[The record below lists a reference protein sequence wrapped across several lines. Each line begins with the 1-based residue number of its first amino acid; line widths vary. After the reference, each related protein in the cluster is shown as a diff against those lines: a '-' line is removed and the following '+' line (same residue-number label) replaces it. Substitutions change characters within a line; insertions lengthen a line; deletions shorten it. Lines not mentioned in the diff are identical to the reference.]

1 MDPGLQ
7 ELIARGTPDEDVAV
21 IVRLVPGREPPPGL
35 KLIARFGTIAT
46 ARARR
51 GDLPS
56 LYADPAIASMKSPR
70 VYAGEDG
77 PVCADHALPFREL
90 TLEERD
96 PTPDETYRRRPDG
109 LAETGRG
116 TVVAVIDWGIDFAH
130 PDFRRPDG
138 SSRFLA
144 IWDQRASGPS
154 AGYGY
159 GRIHARA
166 DIDAALATVDPFAAL
181 GYRPGAGGRPAHG
194 THVMGIAAGNGLAG
208 GMPGV
213 APDADLVFVHLGPG
227 VGDLGNSIDLLE
239 AVDFVVKVA
248 GDRPLAINM
257 SIGRH
262 AGPHDGTLLIEQAI
276 DWLVLQR
283 PGTAVV
289 QSTGNYFSRNVHM
302 QGRLHS
308 SGIDRMPFRLP
319 RSDATEASVEIWYRG
334 MDRFDARVVAPDGSS
349 ARAARGTSAE
359 LRDPAGRLLGRL
371 YHREHDPNNG
381 DHLIA
386 LMLQPH
392 APAGDWLIELAGV
405 DVIDGRW
412 HAWIERNAACP
423 RCQGQ
428 FETDRSSGLSTTGS
442 ICNALHTIAVGAYDP
457 HDPARS
463 LAAFSST
470 GPTRDGRPKPLLV
483 APGVRI
489 PSVRSR
495 EDPAVVPGYVAMSGT
510 SMAAPHVT
518 GTAALML
525 EAAGAQP
532 IETLRRVLFANLAP
546 VPAPEAEPVE
556 RWGFGLL
563 DTEAA
568 VIAARRL
575 APRTPRRPKRGA
587 LRESVE
593 DAAPIVA
600 TESIDPRED
609 SMSDAIIDRRDTAS
623 RPGSILSRALD
634 PDDPDLTV
642 VAWPGRRVRDTFV
655 AGDIAVV
662 RPLAGPARNYV
673 LTKGPGL
680 SGHVEAE
687 AIDIA
692 ELASEQADLRTNLR
706 LFGPDRM
713 LRDDITVVRAGVGL
727 PGNAPDIG
735 LGSGSPAYGETPPL
749 PPPAARPTIRTG
761 SSGPAVV
768 DAQQRLNRIDAA
780 RATRL
785 ESRIARCPLQV
796 DGRFG
801 PNTRAATV
809 SFQQLAFPA
818 QPGEWDGVIGPKTW
832 AQIDAWSFEQ
842 PWTPPIDPVDP
853 PTTPPIIPVVD
864 RPLEPWRWGPLLA
877 PLLSPDA
884 LLRSGNA
891 VRSLIDGRETYEEM
905 LSDIAATKGKG
916 DYVYLLGWDMVDD
929 FDMVPDPPTI
939 GVPHACPAGPS
950 QSGKRRNIIT
960 ALQRAS
966 NDGVQ
971 VRVMLWAKPPL
982 KGTLAVARINLMKN
996 GVAIRDDETA
1006 NKTPASTAR
1015 LFAALA
1021 AAAVDAALIPIIL
1034 SVIQPDLIRMTGAHH
1049 QKVLVVKRGETLV
1062 AYCGGIDINDNR
1074 LYQVK
1079 PSDPQHD
1086 THCRIVG
1093 PAAWDVLETFVRR
1106 WRHHPQGAKIENDP
1120 AHRVEALRGA
1130 TEPVPQPLTTPR
1142 PADGMGLGTMSVIV
1156 ARTFNPVHNR
1166 FHPVKNPTGLRVER
1180 DVQHLLLRAIARANR
1195 FIYIEDQYLFDYP
1208 DPKFPRAS
1216 DIASALN
1223 KRVPHIDHLTILIP
1237 ANGLA
1242 VPEVDGHY
1250 RRKFIERVLHRLPAA
1265 EARKV
1270 NVFQPSHDPEK
1281 SVIGCHDYVHSK
1293 TWVFDDELAVIG
1305 SANCNRRGYQHD
1317 SEVCAFIFDDD
1328 PPPLVAMTAFAARDA
1343 TEGLGVVRPLAT
1355 FAQRYR
1361 FRLWSEHLGIDKTMP
1376 AERAMLLDG
1385 VASAP
1390 LWRRPLR
1397 PKTARIIDFDRTA
1410 TASRLSTDQAEALR
1424 PFIDPVP

>member
-7 ELIARGTPDEDVAV
+7 ELIARGPPDEDVAV
-21 IVRLVPGREPPPGL
+21 IVRLVSGREPPAGL
-35 KLIARFGTIAT
+35 RLIARFGTIAT

-51 GDLPS
+51 GDLSS

-77 PVCADHALPFREL
+77 APCAEHALLAGEL
-90 TLEERD
+90 VVDESE
-96 PTPDETYRRRPDG
+96 PAPDEDYRRRPAG
-109 LAETGRG
+109 LAETGQG

-130 PDFRRPDG
+130 LDFRQRDG

-144 IWDQRASGPS
+144 IWDQRASGPAS
-154 AGYGY
+154 HYGY
-159 GRIHARA
+159 GRVHSRT
-166 DIDAALATVDPFAAL
+166 DIDAALATADPFAAL
-181 GYRPGAGGRPAHG
+181 AYRPGAGGRPAHG
-194 THVMGIAAGNGLAG
+194 THVLGIAAGNGLAG

-213 APDADLVFVHLGPG
+213 APEADLVFVHLGPG

-239 AVDFVVKVA
+239 AVDFVA
-248 GDRPLAINM
+248 GIAGHRPLVINM

-283 PGTAVV
+283 PGTVVV
-289 QSTGNYFSRNVHM
+289 QSTGNYFSRDVHM
-302 QGRLHS
+302 QGRLH
-308 SGIDRMPFRLP
+308 GAATDRLPFRMP
-319 RSDATEASVEIWYRG
+319 RSDASQASVEIWYRG
-334 MDRFDARVVAPDGSS
+334 MDRFEARAIAPDGSV
-349 ARAARGTSAE
+349 ALAARGKSAE
-359 LRDPAGRLLGRL
+359 LRDRSGRLLARL

-381 DHLIA
+381 DHLVA

-392 APAGDWLIELAGV
+392 APVGDWSIEIGGV
-405 DVIDGRW
+405 DVVDGRW

-423 RCQGQ
+423 KCQGT
-428 FETDRSSGLSTTGS
+428 FDTDRASGMSTTGS

-463 LAAFSST
+463 LAGFSSA

-495 EDPAVVPGYVAMSGT
+495 EDASVEPGYVAMSGT
-510 SMAAPHVT
+510 SMAAPHVA

-525 EAAGAQP
+525 QAAGAQP
-532 IETLRRVLFANLAP
+532 IETLRRVLFASLAAVP
-546 VPAPEAEPVE
+546 VVEAEPGE

-575 APRTPRRPKRGA
+575 APRELAGGTTVRPGKAVAPESAAESTEPRG
-587 LRESVE
+587 
-593 DAAPIVA
+593 D
-600 TESIDPRED
+600 T
-609 SMSDAIIDRRDTAS
+609 MSDKITE
-623 RPGSILSRALD
+623 RPDVSKRLGFILLRALD
-634 PDDPDLTV
+634 PDDPGLTV
-642 VAWPGRRVRDTFV
+642 VAWPGRRVRSTVV
-655 AGDIAVV
+655 AGDIVVV

-673 LTKGPGL
+673 LTAGPES

-692 ELASEQADLRTNLR
+692 DVASGQADAPTRLR
-706 LFGPDRM
+706 LYGPDRL
-713 LRDDITVVRAGVGL
+713 LRDDVTVVRAGVPM
-727 PGNAPDIG
+727 PGIG
-735 LGSGSPAYGETPPL
+735 DPAYGETPAL
-749 PPPAARPTIRTG
+749 PPMALAADRPTIRQG
-761 SSGPAVV
+761 SNGTAVV

-780 RATRL
+780 RAARQD
-785 ESRIARCPLQV
+785 SRIARCPLQT

-809 SFQQLAFPA
+809 SFQQLAFPEQRA
-818 QPGEWDGVIGPKTW
+818 EWDGVIGPKTW
-832 AQIDAWSFEQ
+832 ARIDAWSFEQ
-842 PWTPPIDPVDP
+842 PWTPPIDPADP
-853 PTTPPIIPVVD
+853 PIPPIVRVLD
-864 RPLEPWRWGPLLA
+864 RPLDPSRWEPLLA

-884 LLRSGNA
+884 QLRSGNA
-891 VRSLIDGRETYEEM
+891 VRALIDGRETYEQMEI
-905 LSDIAATKGKG
+905 DIGATKGKE

-929 FDMVPDPPTI
+929 FDMVPNPSSI
-939 GVPHACPAGPS
+939 GVPNACPAGPT
-950 QSGKRRNIIT
+950 QSGQGRNII
-960 ALQRAS
+960 AMLQRAS
-966 NDGVQ
+966 DDGVQ
-971 VRVMLWAKPPL
+971 VRVMLWASFPL
-982 KGTLAVARINLMKN
+982 KGTKAVARINLMKN
-996 GVAIRDDETA
+996 GAAIRDDETA

-1021 AAAVDAALIPIIL
+1021 TAAVDARLIPIIL
-1034 SVIQPDLIRMTGAHH
+1034 AAIQPDLIRMTGAHH
-1049 QKVLVVKRGETLV
+1049 QKVLVVKRGDTLV

-1093 PAAWDVLETFVRR
+1093 PSAWDLLETFVRR
-1106 WRHHPQGAKIENDP
+1106 WRHHPDGARIEADP
-1120 AHRVEALRGA
+1120 AHRIEPLRGA
-1130 TEPVPQPLTTPR
+1130 TEPTPPPLTTPK
-1142 PADGMGLGTMSVIV
+1142 PVDGMGLGTMSVIV

-1166 FHPVKNPTGLRVER
+1166 FHPSTNPTGFRVER
-1180 DVQHLLLRAIARANR
+1180 DIQHLLLRAISRASR

-1208 DPKFPRAS
+1208 DPKFPRAR

-1223 KRVPHIDHLTILIP
+1223 AAIPHIEHLTILIP

-1242 VPEVDGHY
+1242 LSNIDGPY
-1250 RRKFIERVLHRLPAA
+1250 RKRFIERVKKDLSDVDRL
-1265 EARKV
+1265 KV
-1270 NVFQPSHDPEK
+1270 GVFQPSHDPEK

-1293 TWVFDDELAVIG
+1293 TWVIDDELAVIG

-1317 SEVCAFIFDDD
+1317 SEVCAFIFDDE
-1328 PPPLVAMTAFAARDA
+1328 PSPLVAMTALAVRESS
-1343 TEGLGVVRPLAT
+1343 EGTGGGFLRQT

-1361 FRLWSEHLGIDKTMP
+1361 ARLWGEHLGVTKT
-1376 AERAMLLDG
+1376 LLMDG
-1385 VASAP
+1385 VVSGA
-1390 LWRRPLR
+1390 LWRRSTR
-1397 PKTARIIDFDRTA
+1397 PATARIIDFDSTA
-1410 TASRLSTDQAEALR
+1410 TASRLTTEQAEALR
-1424 PFIDPVP
+1424 PFVDPVP

>member
-7 ELIARGTPDEDVAV
+7 ELIARGPPAEDVAI
-21 IVRLVPGREPPPGL
+21 IVRLVAGREPPPGL
-35 KLIARFGTIAT
+35 RLIARFGTIAT

-51 GDLPS
+51 GDLAS
-56 LYADPAIASMKSPR
+56 IYADPAIASMKSPR

-77 PVCADHALPFREL
+77 PVCSDHTVLGRDI
-90 TLEERD
+90 TIEEHD
-96 PTPDETYRRRPDG
+96 PAPDEDYRRRPAG

-130 PDFRRPDG
+130 TDFRTRDG
-138 SSRFLA
+138 KSRFLA
-144 IWDQRASGPS
+144 IWDQRASGP
-154 AGYGY
+154 APHYGY
-159 GRIHARA
+159 GRVHPRA
-166 DIDAALATVDPFAAL
+166 EIDAALATADPFAAL
-181 GYRPGAGGRPAHG
+181 AYRPGAGGRPAHG
-194 THVMGIAAGNGLAG
+194 THVLGIAAGNGLAG

-239 AVDFVVKVA
+239 AVDFVTKIA

-276 DWLVLQR
+276 DWLVQQR
-283 PGTAVV
+283 PGTVVV
-289 QSTGNYFSRNVHM
+289 QSTGNYFARDVHM

-308 SGIDRMPFRLP
+308 AATDRLPFRLP

-334 MDRFDARVVAPDGSS
+334 MDRFEARAVAPDGSV
-349 ARAARGTSAE
+349 AEATRGKSAE
-359 LRDPAGRLLGRL
+359 LRDPTGRLLARL

-392 APAGDWLIELAGV
+392 APAGDWLIEITGA
-405 DVIDGRW
+405 DVVDGRW

-423 RCQGQ
+423 KCQGL
-428 FETDRSSGLSTTGS
+428 FDTDRASGLSTTGS

-457 HDPARS
+457 YDPARS
-463 LAAFSST
+463 LAGFSSA

-495 EDPAVVPGYVAMSGT
+495 EDATIEPGYVSMSGT

-525 EAAGAQP
+525 QAAGAQP
-532 IETLRRVLFANLAP
+532 IETLRRILFASLASVP
-546 VPAPEAEPVE
+546 VGDGERGE

-575 APRTPRRPKRGA
+575 APRTPRRPKAGTPPR
-587 LRESVE
+587 SPE
-593 DAAPIVA
+593 DVAILSAP
-600 TESIDPRED
+600 ESIDLRED
-609 SMSDAIIDRRDTAS
+609 IMPGEIIGRSDTAAS
-623 RPGSILSRALD
+623 QGSILSRALD
-634 PDDPDLTV
+634 PDDADLTV
-642 VAWPGRRVRDTFV
+642 VAWPGRRVRDDFV
-655 AGDIAVV
+655 AGDIVVV
-662 RPLAGPARNYV
+662 RPIAGPARNYV
-673 LTKGPGL
+673 LTAGPER

-692 ELASEQADLRTNLR
+692 DLASGRADLGTRLR
-706 LFGPDRM
+706 LYGSDRM
-713 LRDDITVVRAGVGL
+713 LRDDMTIVRAGV
-727 PGNAPDIG
+727 PMPAI
-735 LGSGSPAYGETPPL
+735 GSPAYGETPAL
-749 PPPAARPTIRTG
+749 PPEVGRPTIRQG
-761 SSGPAVV
+761 SHGSPVQ

-780 RATRL
+780 RAARQ

-796 DGRFG
+796 DASFG

-809 SFQQLAFPA
+809 SFQQLAFPDQRA
-818 QPGEWDGVIGPKTW
+818 EWDGVIGPKTW
-832 AQIDAWSFEQ
+832 AKIDAWSFEQ
-842 PWTPPIDPVDP
+842 PWTPPIDPGDP
-853 PTTPPIIPVVD
+853 PTLPPIIRVVD
-864 RPLEPWRWGPLLA
+864 RPLDPTRWAPILA

-884 LLRSGNA
+884 RLRSGNA

-905 LSDIAATKGKG
+905 ESDIAATKGAG
-916 DYVYLLGWDMVDD
+916 DYIYLLGWDMVDD
-929 FDMVPDPPTI
+929 FDLVPVPSWI
-939 GVPHACPAGPS
+939 GVEHACPAGPT
-950 QSGKRRNIIT
+950 QSSKGRNIIT
-960 ALQRAS
+960 LLQRAS
-966 NDGVQ
+966 DAGVQ

-982 KGTLAVARINLMKN
+982 SGTQAVVRINLMKN
-996 GVAIRDDETA
+996 GKAIRDDETA
-1006 NKTPASTAR
+1006 NKTSASTAR

-1021 AAAVDAALIPIIL
+1021 LANVDAKLIPIIL
-1034 SVIQPDLIRMTGAHH
+1034 AAIQPDLIRMTGAHH
-1049 QKVLVVKRGETLV
+1049 QKVLVVKRGDTLV
-1062 AYCGGIDINDNR
+1062 AYCGGVDINSNR
-1074 LYQVK
+1074 LYEVK

-1093 PAAWDVLETFVRR
+1093 PSAWDLLETFVRR
-1106 WRHHPQGAKIENDP
+1106 WRHHPEGAKIEADP
-1120 AHRVEALRGA
+1120 THRVEPLRGA
-1130 TEPVPQPLTTPR
+1130 TEPTPPALTIPD
-1142 PADGMGLGTMSVIV
+1142 PVDGMGLGTMSVII

-1166 FHPVKNPTGLRVER
+1166 FHPSKNPTGFRVER
-1180 DVQHLLLRAIARANR
+1180 DIQHLLLRAIAQANR

-1208 DPKFPRAS
+1208 DPKFPRAR

-1223 KRVPHIDHLTILIP
+1223 AAIPHIEHLTILIP

-1242 VPEVDGHY
+1242 LAIVDSHY
-1250 RRKFIERVLHRLPAA
+1250 RKRFIERVRHNLS
-1265 EARKV
+1265 ESNDRKV
-1270 NVFQPSHDPEK
+1270 GVFELSHNPDK

-1293 TWVFDDELAVIG
+1293 TWVFDDELVVVG

-1328 PPPLVAMTAFAARDA
+1328 PPPLVASTALAAREW
-1343 TEGLGVVRPLAT
+1343 TEGGGIGSPLPT

-1361 FRLWSEHLGIDKTMP
+1361 MRLWREHLGLDNKTP
-1376 AERAMLLDG
+1376 TELAMLPDG
-1385 VASAP
+1385 VASAA
-1390 LWRRPLR
+1390 LWRKSMRPT
-1397 PKTARIIDFDRTA
+1397 TARMIEFDIAA
-1410 TASRLSTDQAEALR
+1410 TASRLSPAEADALR